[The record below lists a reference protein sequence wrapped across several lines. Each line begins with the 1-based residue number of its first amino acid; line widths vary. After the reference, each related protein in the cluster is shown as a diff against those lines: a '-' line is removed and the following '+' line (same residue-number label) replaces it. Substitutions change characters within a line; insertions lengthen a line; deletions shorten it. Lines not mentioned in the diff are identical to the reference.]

1 MKKFRGFLS
10 VFLLG
15 ILFSCF
21 FSNYS
26 FADEKSKV
34 ILIDPGHGGVDG
46 GSMSKSGIVEKDVN
60 LSIGLKLKEVLENS
74 GYTVYMTREDD
85 CGLYSKGKTVKEKK
99 REDLANRSKMK
110 KETNCDIFISIHQN
124 TFPQSKYKGAQ
135 VWYAHGSEPSK
146 NLGTLMQNSLKE
158 GLDKENNRLAKDSG
172 TEMRV
177 LRSNNTGASI
187 LIECGFLSNEE
198 EAKNLAT
205 EEYQIKV
212 VNAIKSGVESYL
224 GATKDSSS
232 KSFFH

>member
-1 MKKFRGFLS
+1 MKKFKGFLS

-21 FSNYS
+21 FSSYS

-34 ILIDPGHGGVDG
+34 ILIDPGHGGIDG

-60 LSIGLKLKEVLENS
+60 LSIGLKLKDVLESS

-146 NLGTLMQNSLKE
+146 NLGTLMQSSLKE
-158 GLDKENNRLAKDSG
+158 CLDKENNRLAKDSG

-205 EEYQIKV
+205 EEYQKKV
-212 VNAIKSGVESYL
+212 VEAIKSGVENYFT
-224 GATKDSSS
+224 ATKDSSS